1 LQISSELYEGFNLIA
16 MFQEMQGCVEE
27 STRSQS
33 SSATLAIEPWRLNM
47 SKENALSFLKKAASD
62 PGLNSQVKQADKTDT
77 LVKLAEEQGLPFA
90 PEDIKQVIPT
100 LKAQTGFFGDLVEAV
115 LELFGPT
122 HDDYPTTGVQPF
134 SGDPPPRH

>member
-1 LQISSELYEGFNLIA
+1 
-16 MFQEMQGCVEE
+16 
-27 STRSQS
+27 
-33 SSATLAIEPWRLNM
+33 M